1 MTLPAPNPTPAIAT
15 ALAKI
20 GLALKTQGQRS
31 ADELG
36 LSPLQAQALSIL
48 HGHHEPLRGSEL
60 ADELA
65 VKRATTSVAV
75 RALVEKGLV
84 NRRADAEDGRAT
96 RLSLTAKGTRIASS
110 LDAWPELIREGVH
123 DLNAQERA
131 AFLVLLIKMIRS
143 LQERGHIPLARM
155 CTSCVH
161 FRPDAHP
168 GKRAPHHCAFIDAP
182 LRVTDLRVDCQEH
195 EEEPSQ
201 RTQDMRWQA
210 FLTSAS

>member
-75 RALVEKGLV
+75 RTLVEKGLV

-131 AFLVLLIKMIRS
+131 AFFAVFPFVRANSTVAVEVFCYSFRTYGNCLVHLGWYVK
-143 LQERGHIPLARM
+143 
-155 CTSCVH
+155 CV
-161 FRPDAHP
+161 
-168 GKRAPHHCAFIDAP
+168 
-182 LRVTDLRVDCQEH
+182 
-195 EEEPSQ
+195 
-201 RTQDMRWQA
+201 
-210 FLTSAS
+210 